1 MQFRALITVHS
12 VRLTPCPPARPEK
25 AADLRKQT
33 LRTSSWCTST
43 PFSAVLAGS
52 RQVRAPDLLHF
63 IQSMSSAPSRHNPLT
78 QRNGPDLGRVIAEP
92 MRRGGRSR
100 WSASPVGATSMEVV
114 ACEPSGSRHIALS
127 RSVPWP
133 TVISICTRA
142 AGPRRT
148 IERVYGHGDLA
159 VDSQRVRAAPPGSA
173 RSFRHDL
180 PQIQ

>member
-1 MQFRALITVHS
+1 M
-12 VRLTPCPPARPEK
+12 
-25 AADLRKQT
+25 
-33 LRTSSWCTST
+33 
-43 PFSAVLAGS
+43 
-52 RQVRAPDLLHF
+52 
-63 IQSMSSAPSRHNPLT
+63 
-78 QRNGPDLGRVIAEP
+78 
-92 MRRGGRSR
+92 
-100 WSASPVGATSMEVV
+100 GATSMEVV